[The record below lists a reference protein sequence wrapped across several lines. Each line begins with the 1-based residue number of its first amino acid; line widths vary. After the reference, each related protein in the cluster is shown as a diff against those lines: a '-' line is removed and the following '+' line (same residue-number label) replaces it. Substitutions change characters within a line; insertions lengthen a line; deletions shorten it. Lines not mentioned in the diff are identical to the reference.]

1 MWYNG
6 SKTQWKG
13 RADVHIRIEK
23 SSRTPAYMQIYA
35 AVRRMIIDGAY
46 PFGSRL
52 PSKRELAR
60 DCGVSIVTAE
70 HAYQLLAD
78 EGMCELRARSGCY
91 VRYAPE
97 YSFPLSDFSG
107 KSPDET
113 DSADY
118 HNADIPFSAV
128 AFNLRKVILDRGEK
142 ILMKSPNH
150 GCPELREAI
159 CRYLER
165 SRNIRVNPEQIVI
178 GSGAEYLY
186 GLCIQMLGR
195 NKTVALENPSY
206 RKNREVYT
214 ANGAVCELLSMDS
227 EGICTDELAC
237 SNAEILHVTPF
248 NSFPSQ
254 ITASAERRQEYL
266 QWAKGRNA
274 VIIDDDYD
282 SEFSLTGT
290 ASETLYA
297 QTKDE
302 NVIYLNTFSKTIAP
316 SIRAG
321 YMILPAAMI
330 PLYQQ
335 TVSFY
340 SCTVPMLE
348 QYFLAEWLNSGEF
361 ERNISRMRNRA
372 LSDSGT

>member
-23 SSRTPAYMQIYA
+23 SSRTPAYIQIYA

-97 YSFPLSDFSG
+97 YSFPLSDFSR

-128 AFNLRKVILDRGEK
+128 AFNLRKVILDRGER

-165 SRNIRVNPEQIVI
+165 SRNIRVHPEQIVI

-206 RKNREVYT
+206 RKIREVYT

-227 EGICTDELAC
+227 EGIRTDELAR

-274 VIIDDDYD
+274 VIIEDDYD

-290 ASETLYA
+290 APETLYA

-316 SIRAG
+316 SIRVG
-321 YMILPAAMI
+321 YMILPVALI

>member
-1 MWYNG
+1 
-6 SKTQWKG
+6 
-13 RADVHIRIEK
+13 
-23 SSRTPAYMQIYA
+23 MQIYA